1 VFGED
6 FGRLPSA
13 QLARVADLCD
23 LESHGPHMTG
33 HSGYFLA
40 TAIAQW
46 SGRIFCLGLRLAVS
60 YQVTVHRPSSLRRM
74 PVRVHYRSI
83 FILCGTPQRVKP
95 QEVTQLW
102 RLRVPGEI
110 TRAGLDRPFQ

>member
-1 VFGED
+1 M
-6 FGRLPSA
+6 A
-13 QLARVADLCD
+13 
-23 LESHGPHMTG
+23 G

-60 YQVTVHRPSSLRRM
+60 YQVTVHRLSSLRRM
-74 PVRVHYRSI
+74 RVRVRYRSI

-95 QEVTQLW
+95 QKVTQLW
-102 RLRVPGEI
+102 QLRIPGEI
-110 TRAGLDRPFQ
+110 TRADLDHSFQ